1 MSKRFT
7 LTLLEDDFGDAYISI
22 PEEVAEALDWNI
34 DDVLQYTLE
43 EPKLTFEKSNELSLI
58 HI

>member
-7 LTLLEDDFGDAYISI
+7 LTLQEDDFGDNYISI

-34 DDVLQYTLE
+34 DDVLEYHLE
-43 EPKLTFEKSNELSLI
+43 EPKLTFKKIDE
-58 HI
+58 

>member
-43 EPKLTFEKSNELSLI
+43 EPKLTFEKSDERS
-58 HI
+58 

>member
-7 LTLLEDDFGDAYISI
+7 LTLQEDDFGDAYISI

-34 DDVLQYTLE
+34 DDVIEYHLE
-43 EPKLTFEKSNELSLI
+43 EPKLTFKKSDE
-58 HI
+58 

>member
-7 LTLLEDDFGDAYISI
+7 LTLQEDDFGDTYISI

-34 DDVLQYTLE
+34 EDVLEYNLE
-43 EPKLTFEKSNELSLI
+43 EPKLTFKKSDE
-58 HI
+58 

>member
-7 LTLLEDDFGDAYISI
+7 LTLQEDDFGDTYIPI

-34 DDVLQYTLE
+34 EDVLEYALD
-43 EPKLTFEKSNELSLI
+43 EPKLTFKKSDE
-58 HI
+58 